1 MPFQFNIGCGP
12 AQYVVDDECR
22 DRDEIDSAENGIF
35 IYKHQGDDAGD
46 NHYEHV
52 PVVDA
57 ARIYVPGVALSVD
70 YVVDSFSCHVLEL
83 WSSELFCHTV
93 YRSAFQL
100 ILKDLIDIRRA
111 FYIHPGFS
119 FT

>member
-1 MPFQFNIGCGP
+1 MPFQFDIGCGP

-35 IYKHQGDDAGD
+35 IYKHQWDNAGD

-70 YVVDSFSCHVLEL
+70 YVVDSFSCHVM
-83 WSSELFCHTV
+83 
-93 YRSAFQL
+93 
-100 ILKDLIDIRRA
+100 
-111 FYIHPGFS
+111 
-119 FT
+119 